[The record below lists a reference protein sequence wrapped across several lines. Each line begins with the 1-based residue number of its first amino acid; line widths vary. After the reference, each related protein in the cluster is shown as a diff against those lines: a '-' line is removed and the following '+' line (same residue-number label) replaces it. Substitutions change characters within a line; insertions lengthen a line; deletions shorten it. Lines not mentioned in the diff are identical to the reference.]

1 MKRKQRVS
9 LQSFPWLSMS
19 LLLASY
25 STFSWY
31 LYQETVNW
39 LIWAIVVAFAC
50 LQALFLTT
58 FADSL
63 KSVIDSW
70 LQSDIGYFTS
80 VIIGALLLAFIF
92 VWAKLFGYIL
102 VILAS
107 EALTRLDLQTLGCNR
122 LQSLAFLT
130 GFSLL
135 GIGFGQLI
143 GRII

>member
-135 GIGFGQLI
+135 GIGLGQLI